1 MTLAERHRQLIDDL
15 SLIPD
20 RHERLA
26 AIVDR
31 TRRHPVFSAAEKID
45 RHRVP
50 GCQSAVWVIG
60 EANAD
65 GTLTLRCD
73 ADSPLVKGLVHLLCD
88 AYSGATTAE
97 IAATEPT
104 FLDEL
109 GLLRDLS
116 PTRRNGLAAVRTRIQ
131 ELSKT
136 ARATC
141 TPSPPS
147 SPP

>member
-20 RHERLA
+20 RHELLT

-31 TRRHPVFSAAEKID
+31 TRRHPPFSTVEKSEA
-45 RHRVP
+45 HRVP

-60 EANAD
+60 QRNAD
-65 GTLTLRCD
+65 GTLDLRCD
-73 ADSPLVKGLVHLLCD
+73 ADSPMVKGLIHLLCE
-88 AYSGATTAE
+88 AYTHATPAE
-97 IAATEPT
+97 IVTTEPA

-116 PTRRNGLAAVRTRIQ
+116 PTRRNGLAAVRNRIK
-131 ELSKT
+131 EIAHSALNASD
-136 ARATC
+136 
-141 TPSPPS
+141 S
-147 SPP
+147 SPPGPS